1 MKKTKNKK
9 TKRNFL
15 ISCLFALST
24 FVAGQGITINTDIYG
39 VNAWFINVHEANA
52 SLFGSHFESQLAA
65 VKASGCKMVRI
76 GGIAPNWDQLY
87 DFDANSLAIS
97 TPVDRLEHL
106 IGKIR
111 DAGMDVIIQVSYAPP
126 TLCPNYVPQSGYSPL
141 AAHTLQQQATIAANL
156 VEHLNNVLGLNVL
169 YWSVANEPDL
179 SLGTCTDPHGFGLS
193 AETDAPTIAEYMKV
207 FSTAMKNKHKYIKI
221 IGPELASFSTD
232 VNGHKMLA
240 ALISDPADPNNS
252 NTSIMGKIGTG
263 NNAQGEYFVDIIS
276 VHYYPSSGDLAQV
289 QDNPSHSTSGI
300 GAKISCTGITLREGL
315 VELITGAGRDISNC
329 RIAFTEFNLDNFTSK
344 DESTHF
350 TDVIEEWD
358 SRSFAGG
365 QWLCEVY
372 AEALKQHS
380 GGTPWVQFMT
390 LWSVKE
396 GGCEKSG
403 SSRPFGYISNCTGK
417 KRPMYY
423 HYQMMAEHFKGKFFT
438 AAISNAGSSKI
449 KAWAAQSDDRIAVMI
464 MNQDANGSK
473 PFKVRLNSSIAAGSG
488 LDILIDIPDALS
500 TAEYVSST
508 DLANQSTVLLIF
520 TCKGNFSERRDYTI
534 THASASADTGPEQ
547 IETGVA
553 LIGAQV
559 VPPNAPEDIP
569 FETGDDQLFKFGP
582 SNFSFEWLQPGPCA
596 PVMSTNDGRD
606 VIFTNCF
613 SDRVSTYTYIATNPE
628 GCTVKQEI
636 SVDDVIVTPL
646 PSSGIDANVGT
657 GVSNCGADNGSATV
671 YCSNCVN
678 ATYSWDGGPIT
689 SSASKSGLSPGA
701 HKVKVFTGVSEIEL
715 KYGIPITGTRPVI
728 SAGPDFSTKR
738 LCNAKLEA
746 VPLIQGATYE
756 WFSGSST
763 VPFTNTRVTYITQW
777 SGEKFRVKVTD
788 VNGCTNEDEVYVNR
802 HGFACLPSGW
812 MAQIPCDPQFNS
824 TYRSAST
831 ISTETLTE
839 SQTIE
844 KNMYLD
850 KILVVPEGVTLTVQ
864 NCIVA
869 FSPSAHIVLNPGGG
883 LVLETTYF
891 VPCGVG
897 FYPYVTTTGGGTNST
912 LIVKNSAFEGRD
924 VAFELN
930 KDGDGVF
937 DANTFS
943 RCSTCIDMD
952 GYNDFSFTNN
962 TFYEVGTAIRS
973 KALSGTIHAEIQ
985 SNNFIL
991 TSTGINITE
1000 GDHSMLAIACNT
1012 LDYSEYGI
1020 KSEGIMQDF
1029 GDATTS
1035 SGNYFIS
1042 NSSNVNHQ
1050 LHHTGNPIRYFCGPN
1065 HPFSLSGAE
1074 GCRVTTT
1081 VSLHDPDCPE
1091 PVNYREAPQKKEIP
1105 VLATLLKAYPN
1116 PTPDKIN
1123 IICVLPAENSS
1134 GTLSLFEIG
1143 SGKVLQQV
1151 DVRKG
1156 SQELTF
1162 DLSKYESAV
1171 FGALLQTNS
1180 GERLYIKILK
1190 AY

>member
-1 MKKTKNKK
+1 MKKTNQIKIKMLAVLLFSTLLCAGTAQFTISPMFKAVNFWMPGENENGLPDLDQDHGGHFQKYITQLKN
-9 TKRNFL
+9 L
-15 ISCLFALST
+15 
-24 FVAGQGITINTDIYG
+24 G
-39 VNAWFINVHEANA
+39 V
-52 SLFGSHFESQLAA
+52 SH
-65 VKASGCKMVRI
+65 VRI
-76 GGIAPNWDQLY
+76 GGKAYDQGNMWSQSDLEKIINWLRSNGFEVIVQVPIDPTLT
-87 DFDANSLAIS
+87 IS
-97 TPVDRLEHL
+97 QNAARTASYVTWMNVDRNLQVEL
-106 IGKIR
+106 WEIG
-111 DAGMDVIIQVSYAPP
+111 
-126 TLCPNYVPQSGYSPL
+126 
-141 AAHTLQQQATIAANL
+141 
-156 VEHLNNVLGLNVL
+156 
-169 YWSVANEPDL
+169 NEPDTYTA
-179 SLGTCTDPHGFGLS
+179 SPTFTAANGDYT
-193 AETDAPTIAEYMKV
+193 TDAMIAAYTR
-207 FSTAMKNKHKYIKI
+207 SCSAAMKAVSNQQFIKI
-221 IGPELASFSTD
+221 IGPSLNAYHPSSFQAFLTPTNPAFIGGMSSAGFPYVDYISFNQYPFDKAKYTGGSPVTRQEVIDYLRTPNRMAQDLDDLKTLILTASGSRSGYPLGVMITEANIAFEQDNTDASTKGLSGLGPGSFIGGQFWAEMMAIGMEKGIASLMHWSVVEGTSGD
-232 VNGHKMLA
+232 SYLTDIG
-240 ALISDPADPNNS
+240 LIGKEITGTNTASPNLRPAYHHFKVMNEQF
-252 NTSIMGKIGTG
+252 KGT
-263 NNAQGEYFVDIIS
+263 F
-276 VHYYPSSGDLAQV
+276 YPSSAIQYG
-289 QDNPSHSTSGI
+289 N
-300 GAKISCTGITLREGL
+300 
-315 VELITGAGRDISNC
+315 
-329 RIAFTEFNLDNFTSK
+329 
-344 DESTHF
+344 
-350 TDVIEEWD
+350 
-358 SRSFAGG
+358 
-365 QWLCEVY
+365 
-372 AEALKQHS
+372 
-380 GGTPWVQFMT
+380 
-390 LWSVKE
+390 
-396 GGCEKSG
+396 
-403 SSRPFGYISNCTGK
+403 GK
-417 KRPMYY
+417 V
-423 HYQMMAEHFKGKFFT
+423 
-438 AAISNAGSSKI
+438 
-449 KAWAAQSDDRIAVMI
+449 KAWAAQSGDRIAVMVQ
-464 MNQDANGSK
+464 NQNTGSST
-473 PFKVRLNSSIAAGSG
+473 PFHVRLDNNTSAKGSG
-488 LDILIDIPDALS
+488 TVDVLFNIPALNASAQYTSVANLDP
-500 TAEYVSST
+500 E
-508 DLANQSTVLLIF
+508 STVLLIF
-520 TCKGNFSERRDYTI
+520 NCKGAFAWRYDYSLADAI
-534 THASASADTGPEQ
+534 ASPTAAFDLT
-547 IETGVA
+547 ETKSPSPMIAGS
-553 LIGAQV
+553 IS
-559 VPPNAPEDIP
+559 
-569 FETGDDQLFKFGP
+569 FGP
-582 SNFSFEWLQPGPCA
+582 NTHTLIQYGQSTIIDILPTSYSYSWSGPCGNV
-596 PVMSTNDGRD
+596 PVSSTGTQATLTACKQGTSSIYSFTATDANGCKYSEEIAITASGIIVGDPYIHLSSVLPSTCGASNGAAAID
-606 VIFTNCF
+606 CGTNC
-613 SDRVSTYTYIATNPE
+613 A
-628 GCTVKQEI
+628 G
-636 SVDDVIVTPL
+636 
-646 PSSGIDANVGT
+646 
-657 GVSNCGADNGSATV
+657 
-671 YCSNCVN
+671 
-678 ATYSWDGGPIT
+678 ATYSWDNATPV
-689 SSASKSGLSPGA
+689 SASSISGLAPGMHTVTMYYSA
-701 HKVKVFTGVSEIEL
+701 GTENFTFLV
-715 KYGIPITGTRPVI
+715 PITGTQPAVFAGHDF
-728 SAGPDFSTKR
+728 SAGR
-738 LCNAKLEA
+738 LCKVKLQA
-746 VPLIQGATYE
+746 SPLLQNHAYL
-756 WFSGSST
+756 WYSGNST
-763 VPFTNTRVTYITQW
+763 VPFTTTHIAYATHW

-788 VNGCTNEDEVYVNR
+788 ANGCTNEDEVYVGR
-802 HGFACLPSGW
+802 HGFSCLPDDW
-812 MAQIPCDPQFNS
+812 AIMLPCDPQFNS

-1116 PTPDKIN
+1116 PTPDNIN
-1123 IICVLPAENSS
+1123 IICVLPAENAT

-1180 GERLYIKILK
+1180 GERHYIKILK